1 MAYLW
6 VQSCRERKS
15 ARATVVSTW
24 HDRGCGEVSRTAAV
38 LLYKLLF
45 VLYSCAISGTSGF
58 SGSVHRIRS
67 RSHIIG
73 SAIKRVMQT
82 RMVPMYIAGDQ

>member
-6 VQSCRERKS
+6 VQSCRERKI

-24 HDRGCGEVSRTAAV
+24 HDRGCGEVYRTAAV

-58 SGSVHRIRS
+58 SGSVLAYDLSLI
-67 RSHIIG
+67 HI
-73 SAIKRVMQT
+73 
-82 RMVPMYIAGDQ
+82 